1 MKNIVSILSR
11 KQSGFANARR
21 VLTAVLFILGVY
33 GIWLWVFCRFYV
45 PPDYMAVIISKTG
58 KTLPDGQILAEKGE
72 KGIWKEVLG
81 EGRYFLNPIIYEWVL
96 KPVIEI
102 DIGKIGV
109 MTSKIGKDLPRG
121 DFLAEKDEKGIQKT
135 ILGPGKYRL
144 NPYGFE
150 VAIQDALEIPIGYVG
165 IVTSLAGKEAKEGD
179 FAVIGE
185 KGVLKDVLQPG
196 LYYINP
202 RQYQVNI
209 VEVGTNQISLLG
221 YDSFNQSQ
229 GRNQEVIRTKKT
241 DALAKQMVVQSE
253 LLEQKLEKTQ
263 ERQNMYKQSLM
274 SQAPAQRD
282 SRTDSGVQFEKT
294 RERPSMY
301 NPSLMNQPPVQRDSR
316 VDAGLQSVLQFI
328 EFPSKDGFDIQLDMT
343 VEFEFLPEKSA
354 FIFKEYGDLFQVV
367 EKIILPQILSISRLK
382 GSAYGA
388 RDFIVGDGREKF
400 QDELVSKLKETL
412 GAKGIGI
419 RSALIRHVIVPDDI
433 RTPIQDASI
442 AIETNLTNI
451 EKQETAKKLAE
462 LNTELSLIDQ
472 RREQVQQETQ
482 KIKAEIQANELKEVA
497 EIEATTIKLASEIEN
512 KTALIH
518 AEKVRKIGKAESDV
532 IQMTGLAE
540 ANGFKLK
547 VSALGDPSAYS
558 LYEFSNDLPKDLNL
572 VIAHTGQGTLWTD
585 LNKSLAGNLSSLKLL
600 ETTDKK

>member
-1 MKNIVSILSR
+1 MKNSFSIFNR
-11 KQSGFANARR
+11 KQSGFSNARTITIAV
-21 VLTAVLFILGVY
+21 VLILGLY

-58 KTLPDGQILAEKGE
+58 KSLQEGQILAEKGE

-81 EGRYFLNPIIYEWVL
+81 EGRYFFNPIIYEWGL
-96 KPVIEI
+96 KPVIQI
-102 DIGKIGV
+102 GIGKVGV
-109 MTSKIGKDLPRG
+109 VTSKIGKDLPRG
-121 DFLAEKDEKGIQKT
+121 EFLAEKDEKGIQKT

-144 NPYGFE
+144 NPYGYE
-150 VAIQDALEIPIGYVG
+150 VSIQDALEIPIGYVG
-165 IVTSLAGKEAKEGD
+165 VATSLAGKEVKAGD

-221 YDSFNQSQ
+221 YDSLNQSQ
-229 GRNQEVIRTKKT
+229 GRNQEVVRTKKT
-241 DALAKQMVVQSE
+241 DALARQMVVQSE

-274 SQAPAQRD
+274 
-282 SRTDSGVQFEKT
+282 
-294 RERPSMY
+294 
-301 NPSLMNQPPVQRDSR
+301 NQSPVQQQRGAP
-316 VDAGLQSVLQFI
+316 VDTGLQSVLQFI
-328 EFPSKDGFDIQLDMT
+328 EFPSKDGFNIQLDMT

-388 RDFIVGDGREKF
+388 KDFIVGDGREKF

-412 GAKGIGI
+412 GTKGIGI

-497 EIEATTIKLASEIEN
+497 EIEAETVKRASEIEN
-512 KTALIH
+512 KTAQIH
-518 AEKVRKIGKAESDV
+518 AEKIRKIGKAESDV

-558 LYEFSNDLPKDLNL
+558 LYEFSNDLPNDMNL
-572 VIAHTGQGTLWTD
+572 IIAHTGQGTLWTD
-585 LNKSLAGNLSSLKLL
+585 LNKSLSGNLSSLKLL
-600 ETTDKK
+600 ETADKK

>member
-1 MKNIVSILSR
+1 MKNPFSILSR
-11 KQSGFANARR
+11 EKSGFSNVRTISA
-21 VLTAVLFILGVY
+21 VVLFILGLY
-33 GIWLWVFCRFYV
+33 GVWLWVFCRFYV
-45 PPDYMAVIISKTG
+45 PPNYMAVIISKTG
-58 KTLPDGQILAEKGE
+58 KILPDGQILAEKGE

-109 MTSKIGKDLPRG
+109 VTSKIGKDLPRG
-121 DFLAEKDEKGIQKT
+121 EFLAEKGEKGIQKN

-150 VAIQDALEIPIGYVG
+150 VTVQDALEIPIGYVG
-165 IVTSLAGKEAKEGD
+165 VVTSLAGKEAKEGD

-274 SQAPAQRD
+274 NQAPAQRD
-282 SRTDSGVQFEKT
+282 SRMDSGVRFGKS
-294 RERPSMY
+294 RERASLSKQMGMPS
-301 NPSLMNQPPVQRDSR
+301 VQSDSR

-419 RSALIRHVIVPDDI
+419 RSSLIRHVIVPDDI

-482 KIKAEIQANELKEVA
+482 KIKAEIQASELKEVA
-497 EIEATTIKLASEIEN
+497 EIEAATVKRTAEIEN

-518 AEKVRKIGKAESDV
+518 AEKVRKIGKAESNV

-558 LYEFSNDLPKDLNL
+558 LYEFSNHLPNDLNL

-585 LNKSLAGNLSSLKLL
+585 LNKSLSGNLSSLKLL
-600 ETTDKK
+600 ETADRK

>member
-1 MKNIVSILSR
+1 MKNLFSFSDR
-11 KQSGFANARR
+11 KRSGFSNAR
-21 VLTAVLFILGVY
+21 TISAAVLFVLGLY
-33 GIWLWVFCRFYV
+33 GVWLWVFCRFYV

-58 KTLPDGQILAEKGE
+58 KTLQEGQILAEKGE
-72 KGIWKEVLG
+72 KGVWKEVLG
-81 EGRYFLNPIIYEWVL
+81 EGRYFFNPIIYEWVL

-109 MTSKIGKDLPRG
+109 VTSKIGKDLPKG
-121 DFLAEKDEKGIQKT
+121 EFLAEKDQKGIQKAV
-135 ILGPGKYRL
+135 LGPGKYRI
-144 NPYGFE
+144 NPFGYE

-165 IVTSLAGKEAKEGD
+165 VVTSLAGKEVKEGD

-185 KGVLKDVLQPG
+185 KGVLRNVLQPG

-221 YDSFNQSQ
+221 YDFLNQSQ
-229 GRNQEVIRTKKT
+229 GRNQEVVRTKKT

-274 SQAPAQRD
+274 NQAPVQQRMMGAAPAD
-282 SRTDSGVQFEKT
+282 
-294 RERPSMY
+294 
-301 NPSLMNQPPVQRDSR
+301 N
-316 VDAGLQSVLQFI
+316 GLQSVLQFI
-328 EFPSKDGFDIQLDMT
+328 EFPSKDGFNIQLDMT

-354 FIFKEYGDLFQVV
+354 FILKEYGDLFQVV

-462 LNTELSLIDQ
+462 LNTELSLISQ

-482 KIKAEIQANELKEVA
+482 KIKAEIKAAELKEVA
-497 EIEATTIKLASEIEN
+497 EIEAATVKLASEIDN
-512 KTALIH
+512 KTAQIQ

-558 LYEFSNDLPKDLNL
+558 LYEFSRNLPDDMNL
-572 VIAHTGQGTLWTD
+572 IIAHTGQGTLWTD
-585 LNKSLAGNLSSLKLL
+585 LNKSLSGNLSSLKLL
-600 ETTDKK
+600 ESADKK

>member
-1 MKNIVSILSR
+1 MKNRSSFFKR
-11 KQSGFANARR
+11 KRSGFANAR
-21 VLTAVLFILGVY
+21 TISSAVLFILGLY
-33 GIWLWVFCRFYV
+33 GVWLWVFCRFYV

-58 KTLPDGQILAEKGE
+58 KSLQEGQILASRGE

-81 EGRYFLNPIIYEWVL
+81 EGRYFFNPIIYEWVL

-109 MTSKIGKDLPRG
+109 VTSKIGRDLPKG
-121 DFLAEKDEKGIQKT
+121 EFLAEKDEKGIQKA

-144 NPYGFE
+144 NPFGYE
-150 VAIQDALEIPIGYVG
+150 VDIQDALEIPIGYVG
-165 IVTSLAGKEAKEGD
+165 VVTSLAGKEVKEGG

-229 GRNQEVIRTKKT
+229 GRNQEVVRTKKT
-241 DALAKQMVVQSE
+241 DTLAKQMVVQSE

-274 SQAPAQRD
+274 SQAPVQQRRG
-282 SRTDSGVQFEKT
+282 S
-294 RERPSMY
+294 P
-301 NPSLMNQPPVQRDSR
+301 

-328 EFPSKDGFDIQLDMT
+328 EFPSKDGFNIQLDMT
-343 VEFEFLPEKSA
+343 VEFEFLPDQSA

-412 GAKGIGI
+412 GVKGIGI

-497 EIEATTIKLASEIEN
+497 EIGAETVKRASEIEN

-532 IQMTGLAE
+532 IQMIGLAE
-540 ANGFKLK
+540 ANGFRLK

-558 LYEFSNDLPKDLNL
+558 LYEFSNNLPDDLNL

-585 LNKSLAGNLSSLKLL
+585 LNKSLSGNLSSLKLL
-600 ETTDKK
+600 ESTDRK